1 MKIPLPYI
9 LRYVCQLINQAKE
22 KKVFEKCIKITEI
35 LKNVM
40 IKKEIDGKVDV
51 YEKQLRSEYM
61 KLLN

>member
-22 KKVFEKCIKITEI
+22 KRVSEKCIKITEI

>member
-1 MKIPLPYI
+1 MKII
-9 LRYVCQLINQAKE
+9 KE
-22 KKVFEKCIKITEI
+22 KKVSEKCIKITEI